1 MNNEAQDEHRAER
14 LSAVFAL
21 LTGKLEDAA
30 TLAADGQGRHSDW
43 ELLDYATRIA
53 ELASEA
59 ATIAAALAALLVI
72 AETGPTGCEL
82 RNRGAG
88 QG

>member
-1 MNNEAQDEHRAER
+1 MSIEAEDEHRAEQ

-30 TLAADGQGRHSDW
+30 TFAADGQGRHSDA
-43 ELLDYATRIA
+43 ELLSYAGHVA

-59 ATIAAALAALLVI
+59 ATIAGAVSALLN
-72 AETGPTGCEL
+72 L
-82 RNRGAG
+82 R
-88 QG
+88 QD

>member
-1 MNNEAQDEHRAER
+1 MSDEAEDEHRADR

-30 TLAADGQGRHSDW
+30 TIAADGQGPHPNA
-43 ELLDYATRIA
+43 ELLNYASQIT

-59 ATIAAALAALLVI
+59 ATIAGAIAALLTRPG
-72 AETGPTGCEL
+72 TGPEV
-82 RNRGAG
+82 
-88 QG
+88 

>member
-1 MNNEAQDEHRAER
+1 MSIEAEDEHRAEQ

-30 TLAADGQGRHSDW
+30 TFAANGQSRHSDA
-43 ELLDYATRIA
+43 ELLSYANHVA

-59 ATIAAALAALLVI
+59 ATIASAVAALLSPSQSGA
-72 AETGPTGCEL
+72 AE
-82 RNRGAG
+82 
-88 QG
+88 

>member
-1 MNNEAQDEHRAER
+1 MSIDAEDEHRAEQ

-30 TLAADGQGRHSDW
+30 TFSADGQGRLSDA
-43 ELLDYATRIA
+43 ELLSYANHVA

-59 ATIAAALAALLVI
+59 ATIAGAVSALLN
-72 AETGPTGCEL
+72 L
-82 RNRGAG
+82 R
-88 QG
+88 QD

>member
-1 MNNEAQDEHRAER
+1 MSDEAEDEHRAEQ

-30 TLAADGQGRHSDW
+30 ALAADGQGRRPED
-43 ELLDYATRIA
+43 ELLRYASQIT

-59 ATIAAALAALLVI
+59 ATIAGGIAVLLAKPSL
-72 AETGPTGCEL
+72 GPDGYRAVRTVVTE
-82 RNRGAG
+82 
-88 QG
+88 